1 MKQLIIR
8 QFSRNI
14 SYIFQQ
20 HWVLLPPLFTQMYST
35 EYISEI
41 LMPLLYGDINMDS
54 YSVDAMKRWSD

>member
-14 SYIFQQ
+14 SYIFSKTMSIINAFAYTNVQ
-20 HWVLLPPLFTQMYST
+20 
-35 EYISEI
+35 YISEI

-54 YSVDAMKRWSD
+54 YSVDAMKR